1 MTERRKFLKIIL
13 GFLSLMGLR
22 FNPFFSLIHRAYAEA
37 KRIILPK
44 GTKAGSLASKNPR
57 DLDTRNL
64 EITPINEFGTMGTT
78 DYKVDLEKWRL
89 HITGRVKQPLEL
101 TYADIKALPSIS
113 RKVLLICP
121 GVFSLYGDW
130 KGISIKPLL
139 LKARIEKGATHAI
152 ISGPEGPYEKVET
165 FPIDEVLKDQ
175 VFLAYAV
182 NGETLPRKHGF
193 PLRVVAEDYY
203 GDDWVKYAY
212 KVSVRGPE

>member
-1 MTERRKFLKIIL
+1 MTERRKFLKISL

-22 FNPFFSLIHRAYAEA
+22 FNPFFSLIQRAYAEA

-44 GTKAGSLASKNPR
+44 GTKAGSLASKDPR

-64 EITPINEFGTMGTT
+64 EITPINKFGTMGTT

-89 HITGRVKQPLEL
+89 LITGSVKQPLEL
-101 TYADIKALPSIS
+101 THADIKALPPIS

-121 GVFSLYGDW
+121 GVFSQYGDW
-130 KGISIKPLL
+130 KGISMKPLL
-139 LKARIEKGATHAI
+139 QKAGIEKGATHVT

-182 NGETLPRKHGF
+182 NGEILPRKHGF
-193 PLRVVAEDYY
+193 PLRVVAEDHY

-212 KVSVRGPE
+212 RVTVGGPE